1 MSVSLSGVEDNINN
15 NPVLLSPSTTTTTS
29 SSTTKKPINFRLKSR
44 ERMIRNRHRARNP
57 HRSRVTTRRP
67 DTTEEPQKPNLFDP
81 FSGAQQ
87 NNLQISPSFAS
98 NPSFSQEKIN
108 AFANLLA
115 VVNNV
120 EESSSPVPS
129 IGSVSLGEGGMVA
142 HDMDDDDVE
151 AVTSRR
157 VNQFEF
163 FTPKS
168 VQGLR

>member
-1 MSVSLSGVEDNINN
+1 MYCSVLALRSYLANQRSMSSECCGVPGPDHLSLDQCLMC
-15 NPVLLSPSTTTTTS
+15 PC
-29 SSTTKKPINFRLKSR
+29 F
-44 ERMIRNRHRARNP
+44 
-57 HRSRVTTRRP
+57 TRRP

-81 FSGAQQ
+81 FSGAQE

-115 VVNNV
+115 VVNDV

>member
-15 NPVLLSPSTTTTTS
+15 NPVLLSPSKTTT
-29 SSTTKKPINFRLKSR
+29 TTKKPINFRLKSR

-57 HRSRVTTRRP
+57 HRSRVTTSRP

-120 EESSSPVPS
+120 EESSPVPS

-142 HDMDDDDVE
+142 HDVDDDDVE